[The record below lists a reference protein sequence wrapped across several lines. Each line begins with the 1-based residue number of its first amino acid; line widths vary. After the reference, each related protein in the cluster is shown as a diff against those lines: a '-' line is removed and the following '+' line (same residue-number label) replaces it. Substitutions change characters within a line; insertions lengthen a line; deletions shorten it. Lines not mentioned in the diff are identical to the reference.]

1 MMADW
6 IRAPMHLDRRTL
18 ISTGLVSTGL
28 AAANVAAAAD
38 AGPREGVSM
47 LMPRDGADQTSELQA
62 AIDVAS
68 ARGMPLS
75 LGPGRFRIG
84 ALELRPG
91 THLAGVA
98 GRTVLEFAGGAAFVT
113 AKSANGVRVE
123 RLVLDGNQLGID
135 AHRALGLLALEDCE
149 GVSLSEL
156 EVRRSLINGIAL
168 AGVSGRVSNCAL
180 ADMSQAGIFCL
191 DARGLEIGH
200 NVVTDCANN
209 GIQVWRSA
217 PGEDGTLVASN
228 RVERIAAKGGGSG
241 QNGNGINVFRAGG
254 VVVSGNRI
262 ADCAYSAVRANA
274 AGNVQIIG
282 NSCARAGEVALYAE
296 FGFEGALIANNL
308 VDGAASGI
316 AVTNFNDG
324 GRLAVVSG
332 NLVRNLFRREAEPVD
347 KRGIGVSVEADAA
360 VTGNVIEGAPTAG
373 IVAGWQ
379 RYLRDVSITGN
390 LVRTAGVGILV
401 SSDSDA
407 GACLISHNMI
417 SGAADGAIRVMDG
430 DGVPKGPD
438 LVAAEPP
445 MPGRLAI
452 SGNLAS

>member
-1 MMADW
+1 
-6 IRAPMHLDRRTL
+6 
-18 ISTGLVSTGL
+18 
-28 AAANVAAAAD
+28 
-38 AGPREGVSM
+38 
-47 LMPRDGADQTSELQA
+47 
-62 AIDVAS
+62 
-68 ARGMPLS
+68 
-75 LGPGRFRIG
+75 
-84 ALELRPG
+84 
-91 THLAGVA
+91 
-98 GRTVLEFAGGAAFVT
+98 
-113 AKSANGVRVE
+113 
-123 RLVLDGNQLGID
+123 
-135 AHRALGLLALEDCE
+135 
-149 GVSLSEL
+149 
-156 EVRRSLINGIAL
+156 
-168 AGVSGRVSNCAL
+168 
-180 ADMSQAGIFCL
+180 MSQAGIFCL
-191 DARGLEIGH
+191 DARGLEIVH

-274 AGNVQIIG
+274 AGNVQIVG
-282 NSCARAGEVALYAE
+282 NSCTRAGEVALYAE

-347 KRGIGVSVEADAA
+347 KRGIGISVEADAA